1 MLATLTH
8 FTSLVS
14 MGGALWLAF
23 YLFARGFPNRI
34 SMRAVAALLALGLFF
49 WATYNNFFSS
59 SSAAAPLKAALLV
72 AGMTFWYS
80 ATLQLLDESARR
92 RLRWLEWGIYLLT
105 AVTILLL
112 LISKPEFSR
121 RQGNELYVAQLD
133 MSLAYLLYSAT
144 LMILSVGLL
153 ANLFIERKVRI
164 TPQGRLF
171 LFASAFPTLAVVY
184 GMFSVFFI
192 SLPMPRVIQD
202 ALVFS
207 GFFLLGVSVA
217 RYQSLIERRTILQDF
232 PVTGLVMLALLFV
245 YIFIASLLGVEFRYF
260 ANIVA
265 LVIITHSSYD
275 LAREFLERLR
285 IRREE
290 RFRKQMRIVRSAD
303 SVKQLQAYLQDGL
316 ELLCEQLNASAAVI
330 AIRRGGNYLVM
341 AGRNSVEVGSE
352 LANIWNVEGQLE
364 RLPGPVHN
372 IQWVAGIFEGESQS
386 AIVGIGAP
394 IDRMDYMKGELELL
408 QEFADYAGLVI
419 SVDTMIH
426 KESQPSDDKN
436 ASLYQVAMRSAAAEM
451 MDTVSLVPD
460 EDLLKITEDGLRK
473 YPDYVKLGQSSL
485 ADWLQVEGAS
495 QIERGKQ
502 VQKVLFKA
510 IDALRPAGQRPEEP
524 LPRNWYNYV
533 VLHDA
538 YVQGVMNREVMARLY
553 ISEGTFNR
561 TRRNALRGVAR
572 WLVEKNKTGDI
583 KRIAGLMT
591 P

>member
-23 YLFARGFPNRI
+23 YLFARVFPNRI

-245 YIFIASLLGVEFRYF
+245 YILIAS
-260 ANIVA
+260 
-265 LVIITHSSYD
+265 
-275 LAREFLERLR
+275 
-285 IRREE
+285 
-290 RFRKQMRIVRSAD
+290 
-303 SVKQLQAYLQDGL
+303 
-316 ELLCEQLNASAAVI
+316 
-330 AIRRGGNYLVM
+330 
-341 AGRNSVEVGSE
+341 
-352 LANIWNVEGQLE
+352 
-364 RLPGPVHN
+364 
-372 IQWVAGIFEGESQS
+372 
-386 AIVGIGAP
+386 
-394 IDRMDYMKGELELL
+394 
-408 QEFADYAGLVI
+408 
-419 SVDTMIH
+419 
-426 KESQPSDDKN
+426 
-436 ASLYQVAMRSAAAEM
+436 
-451 MDTVSLVPD
+451 
-460 EDLLKITEDGLRK
+460 
-473 YPDYVKLGQSSL
+473 
-485 ADWLQVEGAS
+485 
-495 QIERGKQ
+495 
-502 VQKVLFKA
+502 
-510 IDALRPAGQRPEEP
+510 
-524 LPRNWYNYV
+524 
-533 VLHDA
+533 
-538 YVQGVMNREVMARLY
+538 
-553 ISEGTFNR
+553 
-561 TRRNALRGVAR
+561 
-572 WLVEKNKTGDI
+572 
-583 KRIAGLMT
+583 
-591 P
+591 